1 MKSHIFQEAVNDISI
16 LFEKVFTANWYV
28 QDIYFSK
35 CKDFH
40 VRTTSMQLFSNI
52 YWLLWLL

>member
-1 MKSHIFQEAVNDISI
+1 MKPYIFQEAVNDISI
-16 LFEKVFTANWYV
+16 LFENVFTANGYV

-40 VRTTSMQLFSNI
+40 VRTAST
-52 YWLLWLL
+52 